1 MKEIVI
7 TSNFLD
13 MAFRFDKFYN
23 QKAEMTIHFESSNTT
38 YFSQVT
44 NRYMWNIQYFD
55 RNEIHG

>member
-1 MKEIVI
+1 MKEIGI

-23 QKAEMTIHFESSNTT
+23 QKAEMTIHFEFANTT
-38 YFSQVT
+38 YFYQVT
-44 NRYMWNIQYFD
+44 NHHMWNIQYFD

>member
-1 MKEIVI
+1 
-7 TSNFLD
+7 

-23 QKAEMTIHFESSNTT
+23 QKAEMTIHFKFSNTT